1 MKRGLNEL
9 SKWAMRAIGFV
20 ILAVGALN
28 ARAAAD
34 SPADWPT
41 YNHDVAGWR
50 FNSAEKTLSPANVGT
65 LVEKWRFPAADSK
78 ETIGVVHA
86 TPAVV
91 NGEVYF
97 GTGTFPAFYK
107 LDENGKLK
115 WVYRNPARKMVLP
128 PTSGGVL
135 ADKMGSMIREGGIMS
150 SALVTD
156 GAVYFA
162 DTGGWVYC
170 LDAATGTERW
180 KLDMRAPSF
189 PGTHPNNLTL
199 CSPILA
205 DGKIVIG
212 GGTMEQLYAGT
223 KAYPGSTGRGFVMA
237 LEPESG
243 KVIWKYDVGEKPRKL
258 DPPVTVTNDWGTTTY
273 THGPATS
280 SVWCTSSYD
289 PQTKSIFFGTDV
301 NTAPRQPT
309 PENPKLYTED
319 SDAIMCLD
327 VATGRRKWRTQIYP
341 GDQWNNAMCAR
352 DSKTGLYKDCSI
364 GDTPKIF
371 SIEVDGKSTTVVG
384 AGCKNGGFYILRADN
399 GQLVK
404 HSPIYTGPP
413 TEPPAPHD
421 PRVLA
426 LPSPIGGLQTGCA
439 TDGRTV
445 FTNGIDAVRV
455 ATQTDRFAPGQVPT
469 GGRVTATSTDLA
481 VELWRHERPKVPAT
495 AGTPEKPVQYL
506 RGDIV
511 GSGIAVGNGVAYFTA
526 AGSEKLVAL
535 DTATGK
541 LLREIEIGP
550 VFCGP
555 SLSRGRV
562 YVGGGN
568 IVFSGGAPDRR
579 RAASTKP
586 AISTEEQS
594 GGLFPLQ
601 IIGCV
606 RCFGL
611 PG

>member
-1 MKRGLNEL
+1 MKRGLHES
-9 SKWAMRAIGFV
+9 SKWAMRAITFV
-20 ILAVGALN
+20 MMAASALN
-28 ARAAAD
+28 AGAAAD

-78 ETIGVVHA
+78 ETMGVVHA

-115 WVYRNPARKMVLP
+115 WVYRNPARKSVLP

-135 ADKMGSMIREGGIMS
+135 ADKMGSMIRDGGIMS
-150 SALVTD
+150 SALVAD

-212 GGTMEQLYAGT
+212 GGTMEQMYAGT

-243 KVIWKYDVGEKPRKL
+243 KIIWKYDVGEKPQKL

-280 SVWCTSSYD
+280 SVWSTPSYD

-309 PENPKLYTED
+309 P
-319 SDAIMCLD
+319 
-327 VATGRRKWRTQIYP
+327 
-341 GDQWNNAMCAR
+341 
-352 DSKTGLYKDCSI
+352 
-364 GDTPKIF
+364 
-371 SIEVDGKSTTVVG
+371 
-384 AGCKNGGFYILRADN
+384 
-399 GQLVK
+399 
-404 HSPIYTGPP
+404 
-413 TEPPAPHD
+413 
-421 PRVLA
+421 
-426 LPSPIGGLQTGCA
+426 
-439 TDGRTV
+439 
-445 FTNGIDAVRV
+445 
-455 ATQTDRFAPGQVPT
+455 
-469 GGRVTATSTDLA
+469 DL
-481 VELWRHERPKVPAT
+481 
-495 AGTPEKPVQYL
+495 
-506 RGDIV
+506 
-511 GSGIAVGNGVAYFTA
+511 
-526 AGSEKLVAL
+526 
-535 DTATGK
+535 
-541 LLREIEIGP
+541 
-550 VFCGP
+550 
-555 SLSRGRV
+555 SL
-562 YVGGGN
+562 
-568 IVFSGGAPDRR
+568 IH
-579 RAASTKP
+579 
-586 AISTEEQS
+586 I
-594 GGLFPLQ
+594 
-601 IIGCV
+601 
-606 RCFGL
+606 
-611 PG
+611 